1 MINNYRVSRDF
12 VNYSDSD
19 LDEFA
24 NNISQSLDKNPS
36 FPAPP
41 VLAADLA
48 TLVATF
54 RDAIAAAS
62 GDPQDTVAKD
72 KARDGVLDALRKDA
86 NYVQTVASHDMEM
99 LLSSGYLPAST
110 NRASAPLDQPVI
122 VTLDNAGVTKL
133 LLRLTPVLNARS
145 YQVQTNTNGNGTWQ
159 EAGIFTQARR
169 ITLDGLTSGTTYSV
183 RARAVGG
190 TTGYSEWC
198 IPASH
203 MAT

>member
-1 MINNYRVSRDF
+1 VTPERKRRFELVRNRVQLHGAVIEID
-12 VNYSDSD
+12 
-19 LDEFA
+19 
-24 NNISQSLDKNPS
+24 
-36 FPAPP
+36 
-41 VLAADLA
+41 
-48 TLVATF
+48 VAT
-54 RDAIAAAS
+54 
-62 GDPQDTVAKD
+62 G
-72 KARDGVLDALRKDA
+72 KARDAVVDALRKDA
-86 NYVQTVASHDMEM
+86 NYVQTIASHDLEM

-133 LLRLTPVLNARS
+133 LLRLTPVLNAKS

-159 EAGIFTQARR
+159 EAGIFAQARR
-169 ITLDGLTSGTTYSV
+169 ITLEGLTSGTTYSV

-190 TTGYSEWC
+190 ITGYSEWC